1 MQTVVQVFCTPGRS
15 LRDAISGDRRLQG
28 HDLGVVAARKPGRNP
43 GWLKLRSLHPERP
56 GAVNVEWNRDLRLLT
71 CRIVT
76 KLRNRPNMIASDLVG
91 YLLSRHWRRIESI
104 TIAPRWNH

>member
-15 LRDAISGDRRLQG
+15 LRDAISGDRRLDR
-28 HDLGVVAARKPGRNP
+28 HSLDVIAAHKPGRNP
-43 GWLKLRSLHPERP
+43 GWLKLRSRKPERR
-56 GAVNVEWNRDLRLLT
+56 GAINIEWNRDLRLLT

-76 KLRNRPNMIASDLVG
+76 KLRNRPNMIASDFVD

-104 TIAPRWNH
+104 TIAPRWMR